1 AITACYALLHARTPT
16 FRRTLRER
24 LLHVTLEDL
33 QRVARQYL
41 IEQTPVKAV
50 VAPFAKR
57 DELQQ
62 LGFTIKQVN

>member
-1 AITACYALLHARTPT
+1 MHCYMQELQLS
-16 FRRTLRER
+16 RTLRER

>member
-1 AITACYALLHARTPT
+1 MYKRQ
-16 FRRTLRER
+16 
-24 LLHVTLEDL
+24 DL

>member
-1 AITACYALLHARTPT
+1 
-16 FRRTLRER
+16 
-24 LLHVTLEDL
+24 
-33 QRVARQYL
+33 
-41 IEQTPVKAV
+41 AV

>member
-1 AITACYALLHARTPT
+1 
-16 FRRTLRER
+16 
-24 LLHVTLEDL
+24 
-33 QRVARQYL
+33 
-41 IEQTPVKAV
+41 V

>member
-1 AITACYALLHARTPT
+1 ITACYALLHARTPA

>member
-1 AITACYALLHARTPT
+1 MLHARTPT